1 MSNPV
6 GKKILVVDDDRAIV
20 QLVGLTLR
28 QQGYEVMTALD
39 SYQALQSAVS
49 QSPDLMILDV
59 NMPAGSGLLLQ
70 ERLQRI
76 GHLCG
81 KPVIFLTGETS
92 QAVSQKATQG
102 GAAAVLHKP
111 VDLQKLVQA
120 VRGVLGGGAVGAP
133 VHVINV

>member
-1 MSNPV
+1 MSNGT

-20 QLVGLTLR
+20 QLVALTLR
-28 QQGYEVMTALD
+28 QQGYEVTTALD
-39 SYQALQSAVS
+39 SYQALQSAVA

-76 GHLCG
+76 GHLCT

-92 QAVSQKATQG
+92 LAVSQKAAQL
-102 GAAAVLHKP
+102 GAVKVLHKP
-111 VDLQKLVQA
+111 VDLQKLVQT
-120 VRGVLGGGAVGAP
+120 VRGVLGGGAP